1 MSRERAP
8 GVPGRFGG
16 RAELRR
22 RRGGKLEATA
32 TATSCLDI
40 RLGAERPAP
49 GAVTYRIASA
59 TGSPMPSPIQ
69 PLPDQSLADAV
80 ADRLREGIHNGEYAP
95 GQRLVERTLSD
106 RLGVSHIPVR
116 EALTKLEDEGLVV
129 RLPRRGARVAE
140 LSQKGI
146 AEVSSMRVLLEG
158 FVVRRCCE
166 RWTSR
171 LERDLRRLVD
181 RMVSAAERGDADAV
195 LDLDHRFHE
204 RLWRQADH
212 SILIEI
218 ASHLRGRINSFL
230 RATIQTLSP
239 DELVAHAMT
248 HRDLIEIIRAGDAD
262 AAVAAMRAHIQAA
275 AERIEDRPTLDR

>member
-1 MSRERAP
+1 
-8 GVPGRFGG
+8 
-16 RAELRR
+16 
-22 RRGGKLEATA
+22 
-32 TATSCLDI
+32 
-40 RLGAERPAP
+40 
-49 GAVTYRIASA
+49 
-59 TGSPMPSPIQ
+59 MPSPIQ

-80 ADRLREGIHNGEYAP
+80 ADRLREGIHNGEYVP

-166 RWTSR
+166 RWTPR

-181 RMVSAAERGDADAV
+181 RMVAAAERGDAAAV
-195 LDLDHRFHE
+195 LGFDHRFHE

-218 ASHLRGRINSFL
+218 SSHLRGRINSFL

-262 AAVAAMRAHIQAA
+262 AAVDAMRAHIHAA
-275 AERIEDRPTLDR
+275 AERIEDRPTRDR